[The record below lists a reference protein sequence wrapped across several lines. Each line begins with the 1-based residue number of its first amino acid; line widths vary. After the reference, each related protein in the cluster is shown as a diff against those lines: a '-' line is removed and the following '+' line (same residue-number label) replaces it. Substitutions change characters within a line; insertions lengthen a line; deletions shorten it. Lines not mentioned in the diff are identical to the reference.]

1 LKIRGNLCRDSPQI
15 LTIRNHQA
23 NKKRRPWKNSQT
35 ASLGKTILLKWMV
48 RIEGIQSRETVAF
61 QDMPPNR
68 GKPGRMIGSTK
79 KPGAEDVERMHFF
92 FGRFAFGQLFL
103 VDQNRKLWIQV
114 HDRHKEPRPSDPD
127 LLLHILMYVICNMY
141 VCVSRSVKIDTRKSY

>member
-1 LKIRGNLCRDSPQI
+1 MKIKGESLSRFPTVSDYTKPPSEQETKALEKFTNC
-15 LTIRNHQA
+15 
-23 NKKRRPWKNSQT
+23 KPWKNHPFEVDGSI
-35 ASLGKTILLKWMV
+35 S
-48 RIEGIQSRETVAF
+48 IEGIQSRETVAF

-68 GKPGRMIGSTK
+68 GKLGRMIGSTK
-79 KPGAEDVERMHFF
+79 KPGAEDFERMHFF

-127 LLLHILMYVICNMY
+127 LLLHILMYIICK
-141 VCVSRSVKIDTRKSY
+141 V